1 MGNRNTVVIVIAAL
15 FVGLMVG
22 LLGPK
27 LFGTRPKGTTVVPA
41 QAPVPIPAAEN
52 TLKINEL
59 KRLLERNP
67 NDVGVLVQLGNTY
80 FDSNMYQE
88 SIEAYERALALR
100 PGNPNVLTDLGVMYR
115 RSGRSD
121 EAIARFREAMA
132 VDPNHYQSRMN
143 LGIVLYYDLNDMDG
157 AREAFEDFL
166 RLVPSGPQA
175 DQVRGML
182 SRMP

>member
-1 MGNRNTVVIVIAAL
+1 MGNRNTVIIVVAAL

-22 LLGPK
+22 ILGPK
-27 LFGTRPKGTTVVPA
+27 LFGKRPEGTTVVPA
-41 QAPVPIPAAEN
+41 QAPPPVPPPN
-52 TLKINEL
+52 STFKINEL
-59 KRLLERNP
+59 KRLLDKNP

-88 SIEAYERALALR
+88 SIDAYERALALK

-115 RSGRSD
+115 RNGQSD
-121 EAIARFREAMA
+121 EAVKRFQEAMA

-143 LGIVLYYDLNDMDG
+143 LGIVLYYDFNDTAG
-157 AREAFEDFL
+157 AKKAFEDFL

-175 DQVRGML
+175 DQVRGMIAG
-182 SRMP
+182 MP